1 MKKTAVWLLGI
12 VIGIIGITAILSGC
26 SQGFTSGNSAT
37 PARTPST
44 APAAQTTAQPAA
56 PTTTPPTSTATP
68 AAATGPSS
76 KSSTAYPPKNFSP
89 TVSGSTVS
97 LSMAEV
103 AQAGNGK
110 FAVNDMSFMAYQ
122 MDGKYYIRASVC
134 VPCGSKIFT
143 LKNGTL
149 ICGSCGTVFNA
160 ATGAG
165 MRGVSACMSYA
176 KKAAVY
182 TTDGGNI
189 VMTLADLTTA
199 YQNTLNRR
207 N

>member
-1 MKKTAVWLLGI
+1 MKKSVIRLSGIVLGI
-12 VIGIIGITAILSGC
+12 IAITAIIAGC
-26 SQGFTSGNSAT
+26 SQGYTSGNGGT
-37 PARTPST
+37 PAKAPTT
-44 APAAQTTAQPAA
+44 APAAQTTAAPT
-56 PTTTPPTSTATP
+56 PTTTTTAAT
-68 AAATGPSS
+68 TGPSS

-97 LSMAEV
+97 LPMADV

-110 FAVNDMSFMAYQ
+110 FAVNEMSFMAYL
-122 MDGKYYIRASVC
+122 MDGKYYIRANVC

-160 ATGAG
+160 TTGAG
-165 MRGVSACMSYA
+165 MSGVPACKTYA
-176 KKAAVY
+176 KKAAVF
-182 TTDGGNI
+182 TTEGGNL
-189 VMTLADLTTA
+189 VMTLTDLTTA
-199 YQNTLNRR
+199 YQNTLNRK

>member
-1 MKKTAVWLLGI
+1 MKKSVIRLSGI
-12 VIGIIGITAILSGC
+12 VLGVIGITAILAGC
-26 SQGFTSGNSAT
+26 NQGYTSGNGGA
-37 PARTPST
+37 PAKAPTT
-44 APAAQTTAQPAA
+44 APAAQTTAA
-56 PTTTPPTSTATP
+56 PTPTTP
-68 AAATGPSS
+68 AASTGPSS

-97 LSMAEV
+97 LSMSDV
-103 AQAGNGK
+103 SQAGNGK
-110 FAVNDMSFMAYQ
+110 FAVNNMSFMAYL
-122 MDGKYYIRASVC
+122 MDGKYYIRANVC

-160 ATGAG
+160 TTGAG
-165 MRGVSACMSYA
+165 MSGVPACKTYT
-176 KKAAVY
+176 KKAAVF
-182 TTDGGNI
+182 TTDGGNL

-199 YQNTLNRR
+199 YQNTLNRK